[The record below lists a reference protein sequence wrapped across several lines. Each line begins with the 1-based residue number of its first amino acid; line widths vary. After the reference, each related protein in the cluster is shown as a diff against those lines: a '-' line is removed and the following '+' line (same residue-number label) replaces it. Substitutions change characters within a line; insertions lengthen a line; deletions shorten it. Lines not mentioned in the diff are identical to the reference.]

1 MSITLHNLSPLDEMD
16 WAGPRG
22 HLTAAHT
29 TGHHASVDRSLSGRA
44 DGVTPLVFVCTPGL
58 HITCPA
64 TVATSRTVPSPL
76 WTDQPFTPTDQIVF
90 CRPFLEPSACTYG
103 CVRKKK
109 NNPQLE
115 LTLRW
120 KSPSRMFQSRCIY
133 FNVPSSASD
142 RCVSRTPVSASEQA
156 RFD

>member
-109 NNPQLE
+109 TTHNSSLLYAGRVRRACFSPVVFT
-115 LTLRW
+115 LTCRRLQVTGVYR
-120 KSPSRMFQSRCIY
+120 
-133 FNVPSSASD
+133 
-142 RCVSRTPVSASEQA
+142 A
-156 RFD
+156 RL